1 MTRRR
6 SLPSSLNWSK
16 TVRRER
22 LSVFPQWAVDEFWRN
37 FRILQV
43 LAQHVNVLVV
53 YEMLLVLRLLR
64 LAVTVLDKFVFH
76 FIID

>member
-6 SLPSSLNWSK
+6 SLPSSLNLSK

-37 FRILQV
+37 FRVLQV
-43 LAQHVNVLVV
+43 LVDHVHVLVFNEV
-53 YEMLLVLRLLR
+53 LLVLRLL
-64 LAVTVLDKFVFH
+64 
-76 FIID
+76 